1 MIYSLGEQSPEL
13 VGDGHYVAHTATV
26 IGNVRLLDN
35 ASIWFNCVVRG
46 DNEPIEIGAGSNIQ
60 DGCVLHTDPG
70 FPMRIGTGV
79 TVGHKVMLHGCTI
92 GENSLIGIG
101 STVLNGA
108 TIGKNC
114 LVGAHALI
122 TEGRS
127 YPDGMLIL
135 GAPAKTVREL
145 IDDEIASMKEAAS
158 HYIEN
163 AARFRDRLKPAVA
176 DPSESL

>member
-1 MIYSLGEQSPEL
+1 MIYTLGEQTPEL
-13 VGDGHYVAHTATV
+13 VGDGHYIAHTATV
-26 IGNVRLLDN
+26 IGNVRLLDK

-70 FPMRIGTGV
+70 YPMRINANV

-101 STVLNGA
+101 STILNGA

-122 TEGRS
+122 TEGKS

-135 GAPAKTVREL
+135 GAPAKAVREL
-145 IDDEIASMKEAAS
+145 SSEEIAGMKEAAS
-158 HYIEN
+158 HYVEN
-163 AARFRDRLKPAVA
+163 AARFA
-176 DPSESL
+176 SSLREA